1 MSLHLDAHRALR
13 LIVESPGELD
23 AATVGALLW
32 PLALPPL
39 GPVRFSPTTSAAT
52 AALLCARS
60 RERAEAGAARDARAS
75 RLLGRLQER
84 GLLAPCRPPFVVDPR
99 WTPEAEVVRELLT
112 GDVEPTAGEVWAVV
126 AMLRR
131 IDGVA
136 GAREVQQP
144 WRAGDVPDAVALFED
159 IPTPRTI
166 YQLLVD
172 VEAVCPPSRRWPT
185 EAGIA
190 AVAMWEA
197 A

>member
-1 MSLHLDAHRALR
+1 MSLHPDAHRALR
-13 LIVESPGELD
+13 LVVESPGELD

-39 GPVRFSPTTSAAT
+39 APVRFSPASSAAL
-52 AALLCARS
+52 ALIRARGA
-60 RERAEAGAARDARAS
+60 ERAKLEADRDVRAS

-84 GLLAPCRPPFVVDPR
+84 GLLAPCRPPFVVDAR
-99 WTPEAEVVRELLT
+99 WTPEAETVRELLT
-112 GDVEPTAGEVWAVV
+112 SDVEPTAGEVWAVV

-144 WRAGDVPDAVALFED
+144 WRAGDVPAVVAMFED
-159 IPTPRTI
+159 IPTPRTV